1 MNFILVNQMYLKRN
15 MRKLN
20 NMNKKAQK
28 LLKAAKHFREIA
40 DLYEEMAN
48 LYIAEDTKENNEKIT
63 MLVGKLMIALSNI
76 EK

>member
-1 MNFILVNQMYLKRN
+1 MNEQ
-15 MRKLN
+15 
-20 NMNKKAQK
+20 AQK
-28 LLKAAKHFREIA
+28 LLKAAKHFRKIA

-48 LYIAEDTKENNEKIT
+48 LYIAEDNKENNEKIT

>member
-1 MNFILVNQMYLKRN
+1 

-20 NMNKKAQK
+20 NINKKAQK
-28 LLKAAKHFREIA
+28 LLKAAKQCREIA

-63 MLVGKLMIALSNI
+63 MLIGKLMIALSNI